1 MAFTRAYVQNTL
13 CTPSRAS
20 FLTGRYPAAHRV
32 FRNGDVSF
40 PPGEV
45 PVSRLFAGAG
55 YRCGLVGKLHLA
67 APAGGSEARVEDGYE
82 TWRWSFS
89 PRPEDGTS
97 AHNAYH
103 HWLRGKGID
112 AVELY
117 AEVDAFVGPGAP
129 AALHQTT
136 WAAEEAMAF
145 IHARRGAPWLL
156 SVNPFA
162 PHHPFDPAPEYLER
176 YDAESLPHP
185 LFRESDLARQPAFKR
200 IQHNTVEAIDPT
212 VRLEGDGEPVRFDG
226 RWENCLDVGHYH
238 GRDVKAAYYAMIE
251 HLDWALGQL
260 VAALEESGQRE
271 NTIVLYTSDHGELLG
286 DHGLIFKGCRFFEGA
301 VRVPLVI
308 AWPAG
313 FARGVVSPALV
324 EEVDLAPTLLEAAG
338 LAVPPY
344 MQGVSLAPI
353 FARRDRPRRPQG
365 AGDLPLQPLGRR
377 SGDCDERAHPRDDVV
392 RRTAQAGGLP
402 RPRSMRAVRPGG
414 RPRRVL
420 QPVGWRRRRVARDGD
435 GRPHRGH
442 RGNPQPRP
450 RALYRHRRLIGKR
463 GGDLVPLL
471 VQRTRGGRLAGTP
484 IPVAGVARIALDP
497 VQVGVDPGAGGVV
510 FGLGEAVGDV
520 PLALGQVP
528 QRL

>member
-1 MAFTRAYVQNTL
+1 MTGERPNILWFCSDQQRWDTVGALGNPHVRTPALDALCARGVAFERAYVQNPL

-32 FRNGDVSF
+32 FRNGDTAF

-45 PVSRLFAGAG
+45 PVSRLFAEQG
-55 YRCGLVGKLHLA
+55 YHCGLVGKLHLA
-67 APAGGSEARVEDGYE
+67 APVGGTEARVDDGYQ
-82 TWRWSFS
+82 TWRWSFM
-89 PRPEDGTS
+89 PRAEDGTS

-103 HWLRGKGID
+103 HWLRDKG
-112 AVELY
+112 VEPAELF
-117 AEVDAFVGPGAP
+117 AEVDAFLGPGVP

-136 WAAEEAMAF
+136 WAAEEAAAF
-145 IHARRGAPWLL
+145 IHARRGGPWFL

-185 LFRESDLARQPAFKR
+185 LFRDSDLARQPAFKE

-212 VRLEGDGEPVRFDG
+212 VRLPGDGDPLRFED
-226 RWENCLDVGHYH
+226 RWENCLTVGHYY

-260 VAALEESGQRE
+260 MAALEETGQRD

-301 VRVPLVI
+301 VRVPLAV

-313 FARGVVSPALV
+313 FARGVTSRALV

-353 FARRDRPRRPQG
+353 LRG
-365 AGDLPLQPLGRR
+365 AADPGVHKERVICHFNR
-377 SGDCDERAHPRDDVV
+377 SDDDPAVPMAERTHA
-392 RRTAQAGGLP
+392 T
-402 RPRSMRAVRPGG
+402 MTF
-414 RPRRVL
+414 
-420 QPVGWRRRRVARDGD
+420 D
-435 GRPHRGH
+435 GRHKLVAYHGHDLYELFDLEADPGEFDNLWAEAGTEARERLMRGH
-442 RGNPQPRP
+442 VE
-450 RALYRHRRLIGKR
+450 AIAATLSH
-463 GGDLVPLL
+463 
-471 VQRTRGGRLAGTP
+471 GREPYTDTA
-484 IPVAGVARIALDP
+484 D
-497 VQVGVDPGAGGVV
+497 
-510 FGLGEAVGDV
+510 
-520 PLALGQVP
+520 
-528 QRL
+528 